1 MVLAGAIS
9 LALAMLTTGNL
20 SLFPPRLKTSELQVA
35 AATTHVMI
43 DTGGLSAV
51 HRIED
56 RVPGLTKRAEL
67 FGRVL
72 VSPPIVARIARMAHV
87 PPDELAASARFT
99 ADLPQAFT
107 EPASEQRAVEL
118 LTSGSRYRIEAQAR
132 QATPVLDIHTQAP
145 TVAAAENIA
154 NAAVVALRAQVAEVA
169 AERGYSRLRSRSACA
184 SSTPRGADS

>member
-1 MVLAGAIS
+1 EPGSLDPQPAFVWRGRIRPREHMQSATKPSGRRAGFARARVLAGAIS

-67 FGRVL
+67 FG
-72 VSPPIVARIARMAHV
+72 
-87 PPDELAASARFT
+87 
-99 ADLPQAFT
+99 
-107 EPASEQRAVEL
+107 
-118 LTSGSRYRIEAQAR
+118 
-132 QATPVLDIHTQAP
+132 
-145 TVAAAENIA
+145 
-154 NAAVVALRAQVAEVA
+154 
-169 AERGYSRLRSRSACA
+169 
-184 SSTPRGADS
+184 